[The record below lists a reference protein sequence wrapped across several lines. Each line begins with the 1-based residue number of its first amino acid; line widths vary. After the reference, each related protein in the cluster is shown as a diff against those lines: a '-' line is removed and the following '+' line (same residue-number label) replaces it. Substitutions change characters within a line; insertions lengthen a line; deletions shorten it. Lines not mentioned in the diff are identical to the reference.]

1 MEVTR
6 DNLKYAYEHMKRE
19 WEFYWEQSKGNPRWV
34 CNPQMD
40 IQEGDMVYVQL
51 DAGFPLEM
59 CFGHWCY
66 VVKDM
71 IGKFLIIPSTSIK
84 DECPAPTEMDIPVI
98 INGRKTKSRLNFSE
112 VRTIDKLRV
121 DTRKSVAK
129 PQVSLC
135 FIKYKLKE
143 FIGG

>member
-51 DAGFPLEM
+51 DVGSL
-59 CFGHWCY
+59 
-66 VVKDM
+66 VKCALD
-71 IGKFLIIPSTSIK
+71 IGAMLSKI
-84 DECPAPTEMDIPVI
+84 
-98 INGRKTKSRLNFSE
+98 
-112 VRTIDKLRV
+112 
-121 DTRKSVAK
+121 
-129 PQVSLC
+129 
-135 FIKYKLKE
+135 
-143 FIGG
+143 